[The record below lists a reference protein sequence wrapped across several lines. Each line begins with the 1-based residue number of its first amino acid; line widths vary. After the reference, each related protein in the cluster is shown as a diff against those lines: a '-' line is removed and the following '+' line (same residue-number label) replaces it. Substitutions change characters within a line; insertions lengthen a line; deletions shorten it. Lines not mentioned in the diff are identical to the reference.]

1 MMNFWR
7 NLFSWFISFKKVL
20 TRNTEII
27 LSENTKQILQSI
39 AQEFCDF
46 GSAKKEKNCCLVMGL
61 TGSGKRDLIRSHS
74 QFEGWFVLD
83 DYSILALIEENCPVF
98 DSMNRQSLEY
108 FNLIQAHLNYVKHI
122 VLFRAFQKGIAV
134 LSSGSNLR
142 KEDRAITISL
152 AKEFGYFQ
160 SIILVQFK
168 DKDLIT
174 NKMYSDRFEEFM
186 SSEVSNYE
194 IPTLKEPS
202 HAFAMNFMDYVYKP
216 MPLDKPL
223 ILTPLELKYKQ
234 ELHRI

>member
-1 MMNFWR
+1 MNFLR
-7 NLFSWFISFKKVL
+7 NLFSRFFSFIKDALK
-20 TRNTEII
+20 NNEII
-27 LSENTKQILQSI
+27 LSENTKQILQGI

-61 TGSGKRDLIRSHS
+61 TGSGKRELIRSHS

-108 FNLIQAHLNYVKHI
+108 FNLIQAHLNYVKYI

-134 LSSGSNLR
+134 LSCGSNLR

-160 SIILVQFK
+160 SIVLVQYK
-168 DKDLIT
+168 AEDLIT
-174 NKMYSDRFEEFM
+174 NKPYDQRFEDFD
-186 SSEVSNYE
+186 SSEVSSYE
-194 IPTLKEPS
+194 APSLAEPS
-202 HAFAMNFMDYVYKP
+202 DVFAMNFMDYVYKP
-216 MPLDKPL
+216 MPLDKQL

>member
-1 MMNFWR
+1 MNFLR
-7 NLFSWFISFKKVL
+7 NLFSRFFSFIKDALK
-20 TRNTEII
+20 NNEII
-27 LSENTKQILQSI
+27 FSEDTKQILQGI

-61 TGSGKRDLIRSHS
+61 TGSGKRKLIRNHS

-98 DSMNRQSLEY
+98 DGMNTESLEY
-108 FNLIQAHLNYVKHI
+108 FNLIQAHLNYVKRI
-122 VLFRAFQKGIAV
+122 ILCRAFQKGIAV

-160 SIILVQFK
+160 SMVLVQYK
-168 DKDLIT
+168 AEDLIT
-174 NKMYSDRFEEFM
+174 NKTYEQRFEDFS
-186 SSEVSNYE
+186 SSEVSSYQA
-194 IPTLKEPS
+194 PSLTEPS
-202 HAFAMNFMDYVYKP
+202 HVFAMNFMDYINP
-216 MPLDKPL
+216 PIPLNKPL
-223 ILTPLELKYKQ
+223 ILTPLELQLKQ